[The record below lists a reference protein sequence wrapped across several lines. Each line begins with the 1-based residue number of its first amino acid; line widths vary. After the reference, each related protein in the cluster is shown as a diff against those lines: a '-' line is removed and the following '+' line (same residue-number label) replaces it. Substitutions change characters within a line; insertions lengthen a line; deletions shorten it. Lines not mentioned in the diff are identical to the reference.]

1 MLHLPCYPKTTLME
15 VLLVPLLRT
24 LLNRYRPQGVDEEVM
39 IEVRYFRLGNL
50 VLHNIY

>member
-15 VLLVPLLRT
+15 VLLVSLLRT
-24 LLNRYRPQGVDEEVM
+24 LNRYRPQGVDEEVM

-50 VLHNIY
+50 VHHNIC